1 MNDYRNYKAEDF
13 LSDEFFIEWVLR
25 ATPEH
30 QLFWE
35 TWLAENPDRSDSV
48 HRASTII
55 RSLYLQPNSK
65 QLSDEDI
72 VSITDR
78 FLHDTSARRSRVFRL
93 PQRWLTVAAV
103 LIFAMI
109 SVLIYFK
116 QYRQSANDTSALAS
130 PSLVKIVNSGQTPKL
145 LQLTDGSLVV
155 LKARSEIT
163 YPLKFNPAKREV
175 FLKGEAF
182 FEVRKDPVKPFLVH
196 AGHMTT
202 RVLGT
207 SFTVSAYHGDSGF
220 RVVVN
225 TGKVQIY
232 DKRKSANGTSKAS
245 VILTPNLQAVYH
257 TELASFKTNTLK
269 VPLILSLQVAKKEF
283 LFTNAPLPVIIAKLE
298 QAYGVTIN
306 YNKVKYDD
314 VTVTASL
321 SRLPLDEKVRA
332 ICKAIDAV
340 YEFKDGVMS
349 IK

>member
-1 MNDYRNYKAEDF
+1 MNDYRNYEAEDF

-25 ATPEH
+25 ARPEH

-35 TWLAENPDRSDSV
+35 TWLAENPDRSEPV
-48 HRASTII
+48 HSAATVI

-65 QLSDEDI
+65 QLSDDD
-72 VSITDR
+72 VVAITDH
-78 FLHDTSARRSRVFRL
+78 FLHHTTARRSRMFK
-93 PQRWLTVAAV
+93 PPARWLTAAAV
-103 LIFAMI
+103 LVLALV

-116 QYRQSANDTSALAS
+116 QYRQPSDTTSVLAS
-130 PSLVKIVNSGQTPKL
+130 PSFVKVFNSSRAPKL
-145 LQLTDGSLVV
+145 LQLSDGSLVV
-155 LKARSEIT
+155 LKTRSELT
-163 YPLKFNPAKREV
+163 YPVKFKDATREV

-182 FEVRKDPVKPFLVH
+182 FEVRKDPAKAFLVH
-196 AGHMTT
+196 AGNMAT

-207 SFTVSAYHGDSGF
+207 SFTVSAYNGDAGF

-225 TGKVQIY
+225 TGKVEVY
-232 DKRKSANGTSKAS
+232 DKRKTVNGKNEAL
-245 VILTPNLQAVYH
+245 VILTPNLQAVY
-257 TELASFKTNTLK
+257 EVKLASFKTNTLK

-306 YNKVKYDD
+306 YNKAKYTD

-321 SRLPLDEKVRA
+321 SKLPLDEKVRA
-332 ICKAIDAV
+332 ICKAINAV
-340 YEFKDGVMS
+340 YEFRDGVIS